1 MTIYPVCKDCGLWYS
16 VQVLADQCEARHER
30 EANV

>member
-1 MTIYPVCKDCGLWYS
+1 MTYPTCRICDLHYS
-16 VQVLADQCEARHER
+16 VQILAEQCEARHER